1 MASSNKHLRSR
12 ARIGRRFALF
22 PLTGYPT
29 SRLPAW
35 QKTEARVL
43 TSPAMGAKFVEYL
56 LKVEPDGGTLQ
67 KSDGKT
73 ETFFY
78 LLSGQAL
85 LKINGS
91 QPQKLAAG
99 AFALLPPNASFEIKM
114 QQPGELLSLKKTYEP
129 TDGIKMFQ
137 PLVGN
142 ESAVPADPWMNNK
155 HSRLQTLIPDD
166 LQYDL
171 AMNIFAFD
179 PGHGLPYVETHVM
192 EHGLYFLQGKGD
204 YFLEDTWMKAQ
215 TGDFIWMGPYCPQCF
230 IADKPQPAKY
240 IYYKN
245 VNREIPL

>member
-99 AFALLPPNASFEIKM
+99 AF
-114 QQPGELLSLKKTYEP
+114 
-129 TDGIKMFQ
+129 
-137 PLVGN
+137 
-142 ESAVPADPWMNNK
+142 
-155 HSRLQTLIPDD
+155 
-166 LQYDL
+166 
-171 AMNIFAFD
+171 
-179 PGHGLPYVETHVM
+179 
-192 EHGLYFLQGKGD
+192 
-204 YFLEDTWMKAQ
+204 
-215 TGDFIWMGPYCPQCF
+215 
-230 IADKPQPAKY
+230 
-240 IYYKN
+240 
-245 VNREIPL
+245 